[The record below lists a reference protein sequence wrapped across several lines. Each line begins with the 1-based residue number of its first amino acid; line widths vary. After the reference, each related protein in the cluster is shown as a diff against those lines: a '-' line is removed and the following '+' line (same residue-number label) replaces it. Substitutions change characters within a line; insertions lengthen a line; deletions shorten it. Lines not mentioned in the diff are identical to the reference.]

1 MGNYQ
6 IDVQRRTKLTLW
18 VSLAESIQL
27 MFREKL
33 LVLEIKL
40 SPRYRKIVLKNGKEL
55 LRQLL
60 IRIGSSTCRDQSS
73 SLIASQE
80 KGEGEDNT
88 EESFNRLT
96 TLPFTISFTSPTGW
110 AQMFSEN
117 SLYWVNSLSFD
128 GHRPD
133 NSDGRSW
140 WYNWTILN
148 WSHISS
154 N

>member
-96 TLPFTISFTSPTGW
+96 TLPFTISFTSPTG
-110 AQMFSEN
+110 
-117 SLYWVNSLSFD
+117 
-128 GHRPD
+128 
-133 NSDGRSW
+133 
-140 WYNWTILN
+140 
-148 WSHISS
+148 
-154 N
+154 